1 MLDQDTLRP
10 VIISM
15 ILYILLSVSIPN
27 YVTKPTGIRLIDDI
41 ITYLITQKG
50 NIASGTILVGVVILA
65 SNHISDKFL

>member
-15 ILYILLSVSIPN
+15 ILYILLSVSIPK

-50 NIASGTILVGVVILA
+50 NIASGTILVGVV
-65 SNHISDKFL
+65 